1 MVLHGTLRS
10 FMAQGPKL
18 FEELI
23 TNVRMLQERVTD
35 KPSEAVVQILMAN
48 HSELSS
54 AHEDGQPTPS
64 WLQAAYQM
72 HVRTAYSAVES
83 DRLRAA
89 QQMLGVACLLPLRR
103 TRDRTA
109 IERRPQGAWAPQ
121 TESLRLSPACS
132 IKRRRF

>member
-54 AHEDGQPTPS
+54 AHEDGQPTPL
-64 WLQAAYQM
+64 WLQAVYQM

-83 DRLRAA
+83 DRLREASRCSTSLACCHCAA
-89 QQMLGVACLLPLRR
+89 R
-103 TRDRTA
+103 A
-109 IERRPQGAWAPQ
+109 IAR
-121 TESLRLSPACS
+121 
-132 IKRRRF
+132 